1 MFLND
6 DPFIQLFPL
15 LWSAFFITTS
25 HYRCYL
31 NIFCHPLQFKELCQN
46 VLKENI
52 SNINI
57 MPCKKKKREF
67 SNTFWGCLFTWYSSQ
82 SFVLSHLWSLPTGF
96 KWDIQTGFK
105 SVTVWNLFGQSF
117 NLHDREHPVEICFN
131 SYEHEHLW
139 NVGIISNWKNA
150 C

>member
-1 MFLND
+1 M
-6 DPFIQLFPL
+6 FPL

-25 HYRCYL
+25 RYRCYL

-57 MPCKKKKREF
+57 KPCKKKKRKRIF
-67 SNTFWGCLFTWYSSQ
+67 KHFLRSSLYLIFFTVICTLSFMVSTYWLQMRHFCHVFLF
-82 SFVLSHLWSLPTGF
+82 
-96 KWDIQTGFK
+96 GFK

>member
-1 MFLND
+1 M
-6 DPFIQLFPL
+6 FPL

-25 HYRCYL
+25 RYRCYL

-46 VLKENI
+46 VLQENI

-57 MPCKKKKREF
+57 KPCKKKKREF
-67 SNTFWGCLFTWYSSQ
+67 SNTFWGHLFTWYSSQ

-96 KWDIQTGFK
+96 KWDISAMFFYLASNQWQCETCLAK
-105 SVTVWNLFGQSF
+105 VLICMT
-117 NLHDREHPVEICFN
+117 EHPVKICFN

-139 NVGIISNWKNA
+139 NVVIISNWKNA